1 MAKKIKFTY
10 NDKSY
15 TLEYNRDSV
24 RMLEKQGFRVDQI
37 EAQPETMITM
47 LFAGAFIMHHKN
59 IVSNT
64 KLIDEMFRK
73 FPKRDELIARLA
85 EMYQEPV
92 LALFDEP
99 EEDEGNIQWE
109 PEE

>member
-10 NDKSY
+10 NDKPY

-24 RMLEKQGFRVDQI
+24 QMLEKQGFRIDRI

-47 LFAGAFIMHHKN
+47 LFTGAFIMHHRN
-59 IVSNT
+59 IVGNT
-64 KLIDEMFRK
+64 KLIDEMFKK
-73 FPKRDELIARLA
+73 FPNRGDLIARLA

-109 PEE
+109 SEG

>member
-10 NDKSY
+10 NDRAY
-15 TLEYNRDSV
+15 TLEYNRNSV
-24 RMLEKQGFRVDQI
+24 RMLEKQGFRIDLI

-47 LFAGAFIMHHKN
+47 LFAGAFIMHHRN
-59 IVSNT
+59 IVGNT
-64 KLIDEMFRK
+64 KLIEEMFRK
-73 FPKRDELIARLA
+73 FPNRDELITHLVD
-85 EMYQEPV
+85 MYQEPV

-109 PEE
+109 SEE